1 MNEWNFTFAVVEG
14 LLFCLVGVSVEGAS
28 GNDFNYM
35 DSESFCLGNGRVKNN
50 NLKVFN
56 SAMEC

>member
-1 MNEWNFTFAVVEG
+1 MNFTFAVVEG
-14 LLFCLVGVSVEGAS
+14 LFCLVGVSVEGAS

-35 DSESFCLGNGRVKNN
+35 DSESFCLGNGRVKND

-56 SAMEC
+56 SATEF